1 MGSKTVSTCCL
12 AFTILAFLSSAQKQ
26 DSVRVPSPHIP
37 LPQPK
42 QEPRT
47 RVNVEGAGTVGG
59 SHRVS
64 GSVEYDIY
72 RSSNGGPTI
81 TGWGQGSHSSHAGG
95 NGQAGIRLA
104 IPIGGRRQR
113 HRNVT
118 DRR

>member
-1 MGSKTVSTCCL
+1 MVSKTVSICCL
-12 AFTILAFLSSAQKQ
+12 AFTVLSLFSAAQ
-26 DSVRVPSPHIP
+26 
-37 LPQPK
+37 
-42 QEPRT
+42 T

-59 SHRVS
+59 SRKVF
-64 GSVEYDIY
+64 GSLEYDIY
-72 RSSNGGPTI
+72 RSSNGGPTV

-95 NGQAGIRLA
+95 NGQVGIHIA